1 MVKNPMSDSQVVWS
15 GKLQAA
21 PERAEIY
28 TPDKGRQYKLEGHG
42 GVAGP
47 ETAPKPAAKPA
58 AQPVAKPAAKA
69 PANDP
74 AAQSRAIAQ
83 TVVNSLLDR
92 MVAEAQ
98 RKGGMLSVQDIQG
111 LTQEFEKKTEVL
123 QTVFQK
129 SFEDYVK
136 ARERAAW
143 QQTRQYP
150 FDRVIVQTF
159 AHSFADGQKLV
170 NDPDALSRRILP
182 GFFMAL
188 GMMLGP
194 EALEQAQERCRK
206 IVARHKT
213 GKNGDFDWE
222 DVYADPE
229 TKATV
234 LAAQVAMAPYFEDV
248 RKRASWLVN
257 LVNTHMSPYE
267 GDQNSLAARWTMTEV
282 SFFSLLEG
290 LLGGLK
296 EALNNETEAKALIQ
310 RHGQATCSRLYKL
323 FRHIDAEAAKA
334 RRDAGL

>member
-1 MVKNPMSDSQVVWS
+1 MAKNGTTDSQVVWT
-15 GKLQAA
+15 GKLQPA

-28 TPDKGRQYKLEGHG
+28 APAKGGQYKLEAQG
-42 GVAGP
+42 GMAREDSAP
-47 ETAPKPAAKPA
+47 PAKPAPKPVPKPEAKPL
-58 AQPVAKPAAKA
+58 

-123 QTVFQK
+123 QAVFQK

-136 ARERAAW
+136 VRERAAW

-159 AHSFADGQKLV
+159 AHRFADGQKLV

-194 EALEQAQERCRK
+194 EALEQTQERCRK
-206 IVARHKT
+206 IVARYKT
-213 GKNGDFDWE
+213 GKNDEFDWQ
-222 DVYADPE
+222 DVYADRE
-229 TKATV
+229 TQATV

-282 SFFSLLEG
+282 SFFSMLEG

-296 EALNNETEAKALIQ
+296 ATLNTDAGAQALAQ
-310 RHGQATCSRLYKL
+310 RYGQETCSRLYKL